1 MILRLKLAIDNI
13 YKQKGIKVKQQNFIL
28 IISSPSGTG
37 KTSISKR
44 IISDDPNIKLSIS
57 VTTRP
62 KRSSEEEGIDYYF
75 VDQAQFEKMRAQDE
89 FLEYAK
95 VFGNYYG
102 SPKQNVIDQ
111 LSKGNEVLFD
121 IDWQGALAL
130 KEKLGRLVVSIF
142 ILPPSLAEQERR
154 LKLRGQDSDEVVAN
168 RMEESKFEMSH
179 YNLYDYVLINKDFD
193 KTLSRI
199 KAIIKAERLK
209 HMDFSKFVEEMIVSK
224 L

>member
-1 MILRLKLAIDNI
+1 M
-13 YKQKGIKVKQQNFIL
+13 KQQNFIL

-57 VTTRP
+57 ATTRP
-62 KRSSEEEGIDYYF
+62 KRSLEVDGKDYYF
-75 VDQAQFEKMRAQDE
+75 VDQTQFEKMRTQDE
-89 FLEYAK
+89 FLEHAK

-111 LSKGNEVLFD
+111 LSSGHEVLFD

-142 ILPPSLAEQERR
+142 ILPPSLNEQERR
-154 LKLRGQDSDEVVAN
+154 LRLRAQDSDEVVAK

-199 KAIIKAERLK
+199 QTIIKTERLK
-209 HMDFSKFVEEMIVSK
+209 HIDFSRFVEEMMASK